1 MNITLKVHLYTKYWE
16 ELLDNINWFWTIFIA
31 PELLA
36 NKLKLNMAKTVYEKY
51 LVAVPYIT
59 SNDDDD
65 DADDDSPTTN
75 YKKNLYFIAL
85 YIKP

>member
-1 MNITLKVHLYTKYWE
+1 
-16 ELLDNINWFWTIFIA
+16 
-31 PELLA
+31 
-36 NKLKLNMAKTVYEKY
+36 MAKTVYEKY